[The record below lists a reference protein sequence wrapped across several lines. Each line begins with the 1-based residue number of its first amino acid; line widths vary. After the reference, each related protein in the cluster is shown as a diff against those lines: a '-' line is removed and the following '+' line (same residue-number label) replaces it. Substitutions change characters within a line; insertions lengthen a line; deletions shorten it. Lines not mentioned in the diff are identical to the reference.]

1 MTHKKDMHKANIQ
14 LIACEFR
21 ESIHDKNITWSD
33 SEEHYGYIFH
43 RVFPQGPCLLY
54 LSWDGQVS

>member
-1 MTHKKDMHKANIQ
+1 MHKANIQ

-54 LSWDGQVS
+54 LS